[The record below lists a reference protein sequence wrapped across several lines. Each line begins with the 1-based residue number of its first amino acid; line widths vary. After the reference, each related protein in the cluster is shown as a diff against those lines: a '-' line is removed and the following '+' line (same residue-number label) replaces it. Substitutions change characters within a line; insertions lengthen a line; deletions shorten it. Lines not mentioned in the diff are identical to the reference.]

1 MASSQLSKMCAP
13 RGYGVSNE
21 FMSESTLHFMSHA
34 QSEASDTENPVAS
47 VAVADVTWRCKG
59 MNIKSFERCGRIAC
73 AVSGEVSRR
82 LNDLKVNCSAVS
94 QSGASNRG
102 SAVLTSSRASGSTRS
117 RPRAISPNTE
127 L

>member
-1 MASSQLSKMCAP
+1 MAFLQLSKMCAP

-21 FMSESTLHFMSHA
+21 FMSESTLRFMSHA

-47 VAVADVTWRCKG
+47 VADVTWRCKG
-59 MNIKSFERCGRIAC
+59 VNIKSFESCGRIAC

-82 LNDLKVNCSAVS
+82 LNDLKVKCSAVS